1 MVNLHDKVKET
12 VRPADDTLYLRRQ
25 LGRWQHRDIAEQQR
39 LEQALQRWPLLAEL
53 AFAEA
58 EVQQQEE
65 AGS

>member
-1 MVNLHDKVKET
+1 M
-12 VRPADDTLYLRRQ
+12 RPADDTLYLHRQ

-39 LEQALQRWPLLAEL
+39 LELALQRWPLLAEL
-53 AFAEA
+53 VFAEA